1 MVIAMASNAPDVNA
15 YISEIKEFDYKNFR
29 LDYLS
34 WLLLWLLNIDNI
46 FIFHLTSLIVFSLI
60 VFQCKRKKN
69 EDYIA
74 LAALMPM
81 ILGSQIRLL
90 FAAATFIFVLQYF
103 KYYRTILIPTLVA
116 SLFHFSFLFSFL
128 LPLLIFFGPL
138 FDFIM
143 PIEIVVAY
151 NTKLDAYLEKDEEVA
166 SVPGK
171 ALLLILLSLNFILL
185 AKQKD
190 FRAFFVL
197 IYILLIPYIESQTW
211 MIFRRSVELILF
223 ISYPFYF
230 NNNKKNDNYKIAFF
244 ITLYCYLILNSIGYV
259 KKLDL
264 L

>member
-1 MVIAMASNAPDVNA
+1 
-15 YISEIKEFDYKNFR
+15 
-29 LDYLS
+29 
-34 WLLLWLLNIDNI
+34 
-46 FIFHLTSLIVFSLI
+46 
-60 VFQCKRKKN
+60 
-69 EDYIA
+69 
-74 LAALMPM
+74 
-81 ILGSQIRLL
+81 
-90 FAAATFIFVLQYF
+90 
-103 KYYRTILIPTLVA
+103 
-116 SLFHFSFLFSFL
+116 
-128 LPLLIFFGPL
+128 
-138 FDFIM
+138 M

-259 KKLDL
+259 KILDL